1 MSTKTRDVALG
12 LLLALVLTACEKPH
26 EGRWLGYAEG
36 DVAYIAAPTAGWVT
50 ALTVERGATVKN
62 GDALFALD
70 DTNQA
75 STRDQAEAQI
85 AATQGQIAQAGAN
98 LDLAR
103 RQLERQKGLL
113 ATAATSRQA
122 YDQAKASYDAT
133 LAQVE
138 ALKASEAQ
146 ARASLTGAAYQLSQR
161 QVITRTAGVV
171 QDIYF
176 RPGEYAPAQT
186 PVVAILPPENVYV
199 RFFVPEGEFA
209 QIRLG
214 QKVKIHCDGCADNL
228 VGTISFVAATHEYTP
243 PVIFSNQSRSQ
254 LVFKV
259 EARAP
264 GGLKL
269 HPGQPVDVDAM

>member
-1 MSTKTRDVALG
+1 MSCRDVLIG
-12 LLLALVLTACEKPH
+12 LVLAVILTACEKPH
-26 EGRWLGYAEG
+26 EGQWLGYAEG

-50 ALTVERGATVKN
+50 DLKVERGAWVKD
-62 GDALFALD
+62 GDRLFGLD
-70 DTNQA
+70 DTNQT
-75 STRDQAEAQI
+75 SSRDQAEAQI
-85 AATQGQIAQAGAN
+85 ASTEGQIAQAEAN

-113 ATAATSRQA
+113 GSAATSRQA
-122 YDQAKASYDAT
+122 YDQAKSAYDAAV
-133 LAQVE
+133 AQV
-138 ALKASEAQ
+138 AQLTASEAQ

-161 QVITRTAGVV
+161 QVIAHTSGVV

-186 PVVAILPPENVYV
+186 PVIAILPPANVYV
-199 RFFVPEGEFA
+199 RFFVPENEFA
-209 QIRLG
+209 HLRLG

-228 VGTISFVAATHEYTP
+228 VGTISFIASTQEFTP

-269 HPGQPVDVDAM
+269 HPGQPVDVDAL

>member
-1 MSTKTRDVALG
+1 MSKRDVLIG
-12 LLLALVLTACEKPH
+12 LVLAIVLTACSKPP
-26 EGRWLGYAEG
+26 EGKWLGYAEG

-50 ALTVERGATVKN
+50 GLKVERGATVKD
-62 GDALFALD
+62 GDTLFALD
-70 DTNQA
+70 DTNQT
-75 STRDQAEAQI
+75 SSRDQAEAQI
-85 AATQGQIAQAGAN
+85 AAMQGQIAQAEAN

-113 ATAATSRQA
+113 GSAATSRQA
-122 YDQAKASYDAT
+122 YDEAKAAYDAGV
-133 LAQVE
+133 AQV
-138 ALKASEAQ
+138 AQLTASEAE
-146 ARASLTGAAYQLSQR
+146 ARASSTGAAYQLSQR
-161 QVITRTAGVV
+161 QVIAHTAGVV

-186 PVVAILPPENVYV
+186 PVIAILPPENVYV
-199 RFFVPEGEFA
+199 RFFVPENEFA
-209 QIRLG
+209 HIRLG
-214 QKVKIHCDGCADNL
+214 QKVKIHCDGCADNI
-228 VGTISFVAATHEYTP
+228 VGTISFIASTQEFTP

-269 HPGQPVDVDAM
+269 HPGQPVDVDAL

>member
-1 MSTKTRDVALG
+1 MSSQQRDVVLG
-12 LLLALVLTACEKPH
+12 LLLALFLTACEKPH
-26 EGRWLGYAEG
+26 EGKWLGYAEG

-50 ALTVERGATVKN
+50 GLKVERGAVVKN
-62 GDALFALD
+62 GDALFGLD
-70 DTNQA
+70 DTNQT
-75 STRDQAEAQI
+75 SSRDQAEAQI
-85 AATQGQIAQAGAN
+85 ASTQGQIAQAEAT

-122 YDQAKASYDAT
+122 YDQAKSAYDTAV
-133 LAQVE
+133 AQV
-138 ALKASEAQ
+138 AQLNATEAQ

-161 QVITRTAGVV
+161 QVIARTSGVV

-186 PVVAILPPENVYV
+186 PVIAILPPENVYV
-199 RFFVPEGEFA
+199 RFFVPEAEFA
-209 QIRLG
+209 QIHLG
-214 QKVKIHCDGCADNL
+214 QKVKIHCDGCADNI
-228 VGTISFVAATHEYTP
+228 VGTISFVANQHEYTP

-269 HPGQPVDVDAM
+269 HPGQPVDVDAL

>member
-1 MSTKTRDVALG
+1 MTIAARG
-12 LLLALVLTACEKPH
+12 LILACLALSLTACEKPH

-36 DVAYIAAPTAGWVT
+36 DVAYIAAPTGGWVT
-50 ALTVERGATVKN
+50 ALHVARGGVVKN
-62 GDALFALD
+62 GDALFVLD
-70 DTNQA
+70 DTNQT
-75 STRDQAEAQI
+75 SSRDQAEAQI
-85 AATQGQIAQAGAN
+85 AAVQGQIAQAEAN

-113 ATAATSRQA
+113 ASHATARQA
-122 YDQAKASYDAT
+122 FDQAKASYDAAQ
-133 LAQVE
+133 AQVA
-138 ALKASEAQ
+138 ALSASEAA

-161 QVITRTAGVV
+161 QVIARTAGVV

-176 RPGEYAPAQT
+176 RQGEYAPAQT
-186 PVVAILPPENVYV
+186 PVIAILPPDNVYV
-199 RFFVPEGEFA
+199 RFFVPESEFA
-209 QIRLG
+209 RIHLG
-214 QKVKIHCDGCADNL
+214 QKVKIHCDGCGDNII
-228 VGTISFVAATHEYTP
+228 GTISFVASTHEFTP

-269 HPGQPVDVDAM
+269 HPGQPVDVDAL